1 MSPFLFRIVDKLL
14 ILLKECG
21 YQARPFANDLAV
33 WGGSPGSKN
42 KIEEWAR
49 HYGLSLNKEK
59 LEIF

>member
-33 WGGSPGSKN
+33 WGGRVEVQGVKTKSKN
-42 KIEEWAR
+42 
-49 HYGLSLNKEK
+49 GLGTMDSL
-59 LEIF
+59 